1 MLAYFDGNEFANE
14 LAESIKGYGH
24 EPCLRTKK
32 ETKENKTL
40 SGTQCVSNYEV
51 VAYWLR
57 AKPSSNRHSVSLHQI
72 VFVLPM
78 CSMHTSTYLGKRQ
91 LFVVYNRRRRK

>member
-40 SGTQCVSNYEV
+40 RGTQCVSNYEV

-57 AKPSSNRHSVSLHQI
+57 AKPSSNPSLGFFTPNSFRFTYVQHAY
-72 VFVLPM
+72 
-78 CSMHTSTYLGKRQ
+78 MHVLGKTSA
-91 LFVVYNRRRRK
+91 FRRL